1 MIDLFTIDDFF
12 DRETVAGLTEEMR
25 FDRGEAATV
34 YGKETSG
41 TVEVSVR
48 RVTRVSVSAETQQ
61 RVMIALTARLAE
73 IGAHFGEA
81 LNECEAPQFL
91 RYQPGDYFIPH
102 QDGNT
107 PLIRDDSRH
116 RKISLIIFLSAQSDE
131 LRADAYAGG
140 SLILSGSY
148 PNYDSRFTV
157 PNKPGTLV
165 AFRAETTHEVTP
177 VTHGERLTIVSWYR

>member
-1 MIDLFTIDDFF
+1 MTDLFSIDDFF
-12 DRETVAGLTEEMR
+12 DPEMVAELTAEMR
-25 FDRGEAATV
+25 VDRGEAATV
-34 YGKETSG
+34 YGKEAG
-41 TVEVSVR
+41 GAVEVSVR
-48 RVTRVSVSAETQQ
+48 KVTRVVVSTETQQ
-61 RVMIALTARLAE
+61 RVMNSLTARLSE

-107 PLIRDDSRH
+107 PLIRDDSRR
-116 RKISLIIFLSAQSDE
+116 RKISLVIFLSPQSDE
-131 LRADAYAGG
+131 LGAHGYAGG
-140 SLILSGSY
+140 SLTLHGSY
-148 PNYDSRFTV
+148 PNYDTRFIV
-157 PNKPGTLV
+157 PNNPGTLV